1 MDSQRSEATT
11 VITTD
16 FTRTVTSDSRSPTQV
31 TSTQT
36 FSDRTSESRN
46 RTPASDRTRS
56 EYSRTQYSDEF
67 TPTSQLT
74 KTASLTPTY
83 QLTPTEF
90 SRTPTQFSRT
100 PTQFSRT
107 PTQTDQFSDYSQV
120 TEYSKMRNLTPTY
133 SSLQSQSV
141 LSADSRTTRSYSDDF
156 TRT

>member
-16 FTRTVTSDSRSPTQV
+16 FTKTATSDLRTPTQI

-36 FSDRTSESRN
+36 FSDRTSESRD
-46 RTPASDRTRS
+46 RTPDSYRSPVSHRSRS
-56 EYSRTQYSDEF
+56 EYSRTQYSDDF

-74 KTASLTPTY
+74 RTATLTPTY

-100 PTQFSRT
+100 PTQTEQS
-107 PTQTDQFSDYSQV
+107 FSDYSQV

-133 SSLQSQSV
+133 SSFQSQSV